1 MIAEFGHYALVLAF
15 VLSLAQSVLPMVGA
29 QRGIRPWMSF
39 ARPAAFAQFGF
50 VGFAF
55 LALVACFVRSDFSVA
70 TVFQYSHSQQ
80 PLIYKIAASWG
91 NHEGSL
97 LLWVLILA
105 IFGALVALFGENLP
119 PRLKARALSVQG
131 MIGFAFLA
139 FMLFTSNPFTRL
151 SPAPLEGQ
159 ELNPLLQDPGLAL
172 HPPMLYLGYVGFS
185 MTFSFAVAAMIEGRV
200 DAAWARWVRP
210 WTLLA
215 WTTLTAGIALG
226 AHWAY
231 YELGWGGWW
240 FWDPVENASFM
251 PWLVGTALLHCQ
263 TVVEKRDALKV
274 WTIMLAILAFGF
286 SLLGTFLVRSGVIT
300 SVHAFAQDPAR
311 GLFILLILG
320 IALGGSF
327 ALFAWRAPHLSPGGL
342 FAPISREGALVL
354 NNLLLSTAT
363 ATVFIGT
370 LYRLFLDIM
379 KLGKVSVGAPF
390 FNATFVPVAIPMV
403 IAMVVG
409 PFLSWKR
416 ADLGAALTRL
426 WVAGVA
432 VAVAVAV
439 TAYVKAG
446 GGPLLALVGI
456 ALAAWAFVGSL
467 VEFAD
472 RIALFRTSFRNSWN
486 RAVHL
491 PRSAWGM
498 TIAHACLGLSILGM
512 TGTSAWQTESITAM
526 KPGDRTSVA
535 GYEFHF
541 DSVGLVNGPNFK
553 AERGI
558 FTVTKDGRTI
568 ATLEPERRSYS
579 TTRMTTTE
587 SAIHTTVFSDLYVA
601 LGDPT
606 QNGTAWIVRIYHHPL
621 VPWIWI
627 GGVGMM
633 LGGLVSLTD
642 RRFRIGAPERRR
654 SFPRHLGASFT

>member
-15 VLSLAQSVLPMVGA
+15 ALSLAQSVLPMVGA
-29 QRGIRPWMSF
+29 QRGLRPWMSF

-55 LALVACFVRSDFSVA
+55 LALVICFIRSDFSVA
-70 TVFQYSHSQQ
+70 AVYQYSHSQQ
-80 PLIYKIAASWG
+80 PLIYKIAAAWG

-139 FMLFTSNPFTRL
+139 FMLFTSNPFARL
-151 SPAPLEGQ
+151 MPAPLEGQ
-159 ELNPLLQDPGLAL
+159 ELNPLLQDPGLAM

-274 WTIMLAILAFGF
+274 WTILLAIIAFGF

-327 ALFAWRAPHLSPGGL
+327 ALFAWRAPHLNAGGL

-354 NNLLLSTAT
+354 NNLLLSVGA
-363 ATVFIGT
+363 ATVLLGT
-370 LYRLFLDIM
+370 LYPLAMSVI
-379 KLGKVSVGAPF
+379 GGSAVSVGWPYYIV
-390 FNATFVPVAIPMV
+390 TFVPLMVPMV
-403 IAMVVG
+403 LLMAVG
-409 PFLSWKR
+409 PLLGWKR
-416 ADLGAALTRL
+416 GDLAGALQRL
-426 WVAGVA
+426 SVAGV
-432 VAVAVAV
+432 
-439 TAYVKAG
+439 
-446 GGPLLALVGI
+446 LALFAAGYTLQREVGGSWLAPLGV
-456 ALAAWAFVGSL
+456 ALGVWLFVGTL
-467 VEFAD
+467 VEWAE
-472 RIALFRTSFRNSWN
+472 RVKLFRAHPRESWN
-486 RAVHL
+486 RAQHL
-491 PRSAWGM
+491 PRRAYGM
-498 TIAHACLGLSILGM
+498 TLAHIGLAVAIVGM
-512 TGTSAWQTESITAM
+512 TGSAAWKSESVKTM
-526 KPGDRTSVA
+526 QLGESVTLG
-535 GYEFHF
+535 GYTYRF
-541 DSVGLVNGPNFK
+541 DGVEPIRGPNYL
-553 AERGI
+553 AERGT
-558 FTVTKDGRTI
+558 FSVTRDGQPYT
-568 ATLEPERRSYS
+568 TLHPERRQYAVQE
-579 TTRMTTTE
+579 MPTTE
-587 SAIHTTVFSDLYVA
+587 AAIESSIRGDIYAVIGDRMPSD
-601 LGDPT
+601 P
-606 QNGTAWIVRIYHHPL
+606 NGPQSWTVRIYHQPL
-621 VPWIWI
+621 VPWIWT
-627 GGVGMM
+627 GGFLMALAGVI
-633 LGGLVSLTD
+633 SLSD
-642 RRFRIGAPERRR
+642 RRYRVGVPNRIPVVQATGA
-654 SFPRHLGASFT
+654 